1 MSKKLITICVV
12 SLFFVTRITYGDV
25 SINTASGNSLLF
37 SQRKAGNG
45 VVNDAWS
52 KLYFVSKN
60 NKTELVFQGR
70 HYEENGAS
78 KKSPSGNY
86 ILFYSVSGE
95 FVSLED
101 GTEKYVDRAYCSVI
115 DMRDGC
121 IVSDWDGEACG
132 YEWVNNQDILASS
145 TEKGGD
151 IFDFMAMRPSINMSN
166 SQRLMNN
173 EESVKN
179 LLRCAPPN
187 ITNIEAYQALIKSN
201 KKYFSSIRDG
211 MLRYLIDLPNM
222 EVKNKAP
229 LFFAPNKNSK
239 SKAYLIS
246 GDKVKLIQNSPDGR
260 WTNIAYINSKKV
272 PLIAWIEASN
282 VK

>member
-1 MSKKLITICVV
+1 MSDKVMAIFVA
-12 SLFFVTRITYGDV
+12 SLFFVTGITYADV
-25 SINTASGNSLLF
+25 YINAASGNSLLF
-37 SQRKAGNG
+37 SQKRSGDG
-45 VVNDAWS
+45 VVNNAWS
-52 KLYFVSKN
+52 KLYFVSGG
-60 NKTELVFQGR
+60 NKTELVSQGR
-70 HYEENGAS
+70 YYEGGS

-101 GTEKYVDRAYCSVI
+101 GTDKYVDRAYCSVI

-132 YEWVNNQDILASS
+132 YDWVNNQDILASS
-145 TEKGGD
+145 AEKGAD

-179 LLRCAPPN
+179 LLRCSPPN
-187 ITNIEAYQALIKSN
+187 RTNVEAYQVLLKSN
-201 KKYFSSIRDG
+201 NKYFSNIRDG
-211 MLRYLIDLPNM
+211 MLRYLINLPDM
-222 EVKNKAP
+222 EVKNKTP
-229 LFFAPNKNSK
+229 LFSEPNSNSK

-246 GDKVKLIQNSPDGR
+246 GDKVKFIQNSPDGR
-260 WTNIAYINSKKV
+260 WINIAYINSKKV
-272 PLIAWIEASN
+272 PLITWIEAIN

>member
-1 MSKKLITICVV
+1 MSDKVMAIFVA
-12 SLFFVTRITYGDV
+12 SLFFVTGITYADV
-25 SINTASGNSLLF
+25 YINAASGNSLLF
-37 SQRKAGNG
+37 SQKRSGDG
-45 VVNDAWS
+45 VVNNAWS
-52 KLYFVSKN
+52 KLYFVSGG
-60 NKTELVFQGR
+60 NKTELVSQGR
-70 HYEENGAS
+70 YYEGGS

-101 GTEKYVDRAYCSVI
+101 GTDKYVDRAYCSVI

-132 YEWVNNQDILASS
+132 YDWVNNQDILASS
-145 TEKGGD
+145 AEKGAD

-179 LLRCAPPN
+179 LLRCSPPN
-187 ITNIEAYQALIKSN
+187 RTNVEAYQVLLKSN
-201 KKYFSSIRDG
+201 NKYFSNIRDG
-211 MLRYLIDLPNM
+211 MLRYLINLPGM
-222 EVKNKAP
+222 EVKNKTP
-229 LFFAPNKNSK
+229 LFSEPNSNSK

-246 GDKVKLIQNSPDGR
+246 GDKVKFIQNSPDGR
-260 WTNIAYINSKKV
+260 WINIAYINSKKV
-272 PLIAWIEASN
+272 PLITWIEAIN